1 MTVRSMAILS
11 RNWWA
16 IALRGVAAIAFGMLT
31 VALPDVTL
39 YALVLLFAVFAVI
52 DGVFNVIVAVF
63 RHSGG
68 ETWWELLAE
77 GLVSIAAGVVTWIWP
92 ALTAVILVYLV
103 AVWAFVTGVFAILA
117 AVRLRQRISGEWWLV
132 LSGVVSIAFGVVL
145 MAAPGAGA
153 LALALWI
160 GAYSIAFG
168 ALLLALAF
176 RLRGLQDGT
185 PAPVSRAA

>member
-1 MTVRSMAILS
+1 MAVLS

-16 IALRGVAAIAFGMLT
+16 IALRGVAAIAFGVLT

-39 YALVLLFAVFAVI
+39 YALVLLFAAFAVI
-52 DGVFNVIVAVF
+52 DGVFTLVAAVF

-68 ETWWELLAE
+68 EAWWELFAE
-77 GLVSIAAGVVTWIWP
+77 GLVSIAAGVVTWVWP
-92 ALTAVILVYLV
+92 ALTALILVYLV
-103 AVWAFVTGVFAILA
+103 AVWAFATGVFAIIA
-117 AVRLRQRISGEWWLV
+117 AVRLRKHITGEWWLA
-132 LSGVVSIAFGVVL
+132 LSGVVSIAFGIALMVV
-145 MAAPGAGA
+145 PGAGA